1 MPEGTNEVTTAVTAE
16 SVTTVIPS
24 NEEVI
29 SQIASEAVSE
39 AMENAG
45 VSFSETAETN
55 AETTA
60 FSTATQMTV
69 ETENVTEITEAE
81 VTESVT
87 VLPPETAAVVTE
99 PTAEVTTVTAVN
111 EETPQ
116 QNSIPPQ
123 YIFIPLLIV
132 ILAFAAIFVKKNSV
146 KSKSAEGKSSAKA
159 RDIARLEAAK
169 SGKSN
174 KKDKADKSE
183 KEKKNLSKKVLD
195 TIPYKKVLADNI
207 WFLGKKMY
215 SKAYTFDDI
224 NFNLADEEQQYMYLE
239 RY

>member
-69 ETENVTEITEAE
+69 ETETVTEITEAE

-99 PTAEVTTVTAVN
+99 PTAEVTTVIAVN

-123 YIFIPLLIV
+123 YIFIPLLII

-146 KSKSAEGKSSAKA
+146 QSQSAEGKSSAFRFA
-159 RDIARLEAAK
+159 
-169 SGKSN
+169 
-174 KKDKADKSE
+174 
-183 KEKKNLSKKVLD
+183 
-195 TIPYKKVLADNI
+195 
-207 WFLGKKMY
+207 F
-215 SKAYTFDDI
+215 
-224 NFNLADEEQQYMYLE
+224 
-239 RY
+239 

>member
-1 MPEGTNEVTTAVTAE
+1 MPEGTNEVTTAVTVE
-16 SVTTVIPS
+16 TVTTVIPS

-60 FSTATQMTV
+60 FSTATQKTV
-69 ETENVTEITEAE
+69 ETEAATEITETE

-87 VLPPETAAVVTE
+87 VLPPETAAAVTE

-111 EETPQ
+111 AETPQ
-116 QNSIPPQ
+116 QINIPPQ
-123 YIFIPLLIV
+123 YIIAPILIILL
-132 ILAFAAIFVKKNSV
+132 ACAAIFVKKYCT

-159 RDIARLEAAK
+159 RD
-169 SGKSN
+169 
-174 KKDKADKSE
+174 
-183 KEKKNLSKKVLD
+183 
-195 TIPYKKVLADNI
+195 
-207 WFLGKKMY
+207 
-215 SKAYTFDDI
+215 
-224 NFNLADEEQQYMYLE
+224 
-239 RY
+239 